1 MPEPE
6 AAGVPRKAL
15 KFTGDV
21 AAGKYV
27 PGVPAHD
34 LTQDQATVWL
44 SDALYQE
51 AITSD
56 YYEEATK
63 TEAKAIAAEAAG
75 DSAAAPARRSKKE
88 E

>member
-6 AAGVPRKAL
+6 TAGVPRKAL

-51 AITSD
+51 AITSP

-75 DSAAAPARRSKKE
+75 APAAPRGKKE